1 MCFRCIVA
9 LLAVSAAA
17 EEPSFSTGTIH
28 GRDAYVLQNSTIRVS
43 ALRGAGHI
51 AEIRFRSDD
60 PKLAL
65 NPMRVPH
72 YPTIE
77 PWEYDPAKHDAVY
90 GGGTNRYLMAGYM
103 GHLLNFPTFG
113 GPSTTEAA
121 NGLGNHGE
129 ALSREWTL
137 DRAGATPDEVV
148 LEYSAHLPRQQYNV
162 GRKLTLAADEN
173 VLYIEEWAES
183 LVDFDRPAMWVQHVT
198 FGPPFVEPGKTM
210 LDMSAGRGEVRR
222 SDSTNSLAQGEVEWP
237 TGKTASG
244 EPTDLRAMQ
253 TPDGSGAYVGYL
265 MDQGRDHAWFTMYHE
280 DYPVLIGYVWS
291 RADFPW
297 IGDWQENGRNKG
309 VPWSGKAKARGMEFG
324 TTPFGGTMENV
335 AREGEL
341 WGEPMLRWIGGR
353 QRETVEY
360 LAFLLEIPDG
370 FRGVAD
376 VQMLDDRILVVETGT
391 ARRFEVRSGR
401 RQ

>member
-1 MCFRCIVA
+1 MPFRCILF

-17 EEPSFSTGTIH
+17 QEPSFSTGTLH

-90 GGGTNRYLMAGYM
+90 GGGTNRILMAGYM

-173 VLYIEEWAES
+173 VLYIEEWVES

-222 SDSTNSLAQGEVEWP
+222 SDSTNSLAQGEVDWP
-237 TGKTASG
+237 SGKTASG
-244 EPTDLRAMQ
+244 EPTDLRVMQ
-253 TPDGSGAYVGYL
+253 TQGGSGTYVGYL
-265 MDQGRDHAWFTMYHE
+265 LDQGRDPAWFTMYHE
-280 DYPVLIGYVWS
+280 DYPVLIGYVWN

-297 IGDWQENGRNKG
+297 IGDWQENGRNQG
-309 VPWSGKAKARGMEFG
+309 LPWNGKAKARGMEFG
-324 TTPFGGTMENV
+324 TTPFGGTMEHV
-335 AREGEL
+335 AQEGEL
-341 WGEPMLRWIGGR
+341 WREPILRWIGGR